1 MKEFISAGFSPE
13 DMASTN
19 LANLIR
25 GMKVLKPLGNA
36 DDLYDGS

>member
-1 MKEFISAGFSPE
+1 MKAFASAGFGP
-13 DMASTN
+13 DNMASTS